1 MQTNRRRI
9 RISAILSATVVS
21 ISGPNRDLNV
31 FKERLGPTITTKF
44 AHIDAWYHGG
54 EQLESVVEEVVQ
66 DTKQQQI
73 EFPNF
78 ENLQIPFRSTL
89 DGSILDI
96 QTSNDSLAH
105 WVTRHI
111 LLYPVDWAKTSR
123 NIAANQGS
131 VVSQLFSF
139 GPGSESLF
147 MAFKSDDLQ
156 PRLKPQD
163 LSSFKHR
170 GPSSQQDGIAIV
182 GFGVHFPKGEG
193 EEELWETLSKG
204 LSAVSEVGKF
214 QAQIPFV
221 V

>member
-21 ISGPNRDLNV
+21 ISGPNSDLSV
-31 FKERLGPTITTKF
+31 FKDRLGSTITTKF
-44 AHIDAWYHGG
+44 MHIDAWYHGG

-66 DTKQQQI
+66 DIKRQKI
-73 EFPNF
+73 DLPKF
-78 ENLQIPFRSTL
+78 ENLHVPIRSTL
-89 DGSILDI
+89 DGSFLDI

-105 WVTRHI
+105 WVIRHI
-111 LLYPVDWAKTSR
+111 LLYPVDWVKTSR

-131 VVSQLFSF
+131 VAPQLFSF

-147 MAFKSDDLQ
+147 MAFKSDDLHPQ
-156 PRLKPQD
+156 FELQD
-163 LSSFKHR
+163 LSSFKYR

-193 EEELWETLSKG
+193 EKELWETLSKG

-214 QAQIPFV
+214 LT
-221 V
+221 